1 MIYGML
7 LDRNTTFSALNEALA
22 ESSAVVLLG
31 PRQVGKTTLARAL
44 ADQEGALYL
53 DLERAADRRRLD
65 DAGAFLRAHS
75 DRLLVID
82 EVHRAPKLFAE
93 LRGVIDE
100 RRRAGQ
106 RFKQFLLLGSASL
119 ELIQTSAETLAGR
132 VTYLELNPINCQ
144 EAEAANVSVD
154 TLWQRGGF
162 PESLLASSD
171 RASFKW
177 RQNFVRSYLERDVP
191 MFAPRISSAMISR
204 LWTMLANDQGG
215 ILNLARLGQALGIS
229 AQTINRYIDLLVDL
243 LLVRRLPAWSG
254 NLNKRLVRSPRMYI
268 RDSGLVHS
276 LLEIEDGYQLQG
288 HVAVG
293 TSWEGFVIESII
305 NAVAPRLKPY
315 FFRTQDGAEIDL
327 VLERAGK
334 PFIAIEVKRSSAPKV
349 QHGFYLAC
357 DQLNIMHRYVI
368 APVDEA
374 YPIKGG
380 VQVLGLGAAL
390 GAINSVTG

>member
-1 MIYGML
+1 ML
-7 LDRNTTFSALNEALA
+7 FDRKTAYSSLREALK
-22 ESSAVVLLG
+22 ESSAVVPPG
-31 PRQVGKTTLARAL
+31 PRQVGKTTLARAVAL
-44 ADQEGALYL
+44 HENALYL

-65 DAGAFLRAHS
+65 DDRTFLRAHP
-75 DRLLVID
+75 DQLLVID
-82 EVHRAPKLFAE
+82 EVHRAPELFAE

-100 RRRAGQ
+100 RRNMGKRV
-106 RFKQFLLLGSASL
+106 KQFLLLGSASL
-119 ELIQTSAETLAGR
+119 DLIQSSAETLAGR
-132 VTYLELNPINCQ
+132 VAYLELNPINYQ
-144 EAEAANVSVD
+144 ESDAANIKLD

-162 PESLLASSD
+162 PDSLLAASD
-171 RASFKW
+171 HASFNW

-191 MFAPRISSAMISR
+191 MFAPRTSSAMISR

-229 AQTINRYIDLLVDL
+229 AQAIGRYIDLLVDL

-254 NLNKRLVRSPRMYI
+254 DLNKRLVRSPRVYI

-276 LLEIEDGYQLQG
+276 LLEIEDSYQLQG

-293 TSWEGFVIESII
+293 ASWEGFVIESII
-305 NAVAPRLKPY
+305 NATAPRLKPY

-334 PFIAIEVKRSSAPKV
+334 PYIAIEVKRSSAPKV
-349 QHGFYLAC
+349 QQGFYLAC
-357 DQLNIMHRYVI
+357 DQLNILHRYVI
-368 APVDEA
+368 APVDEP

-390 GAINSVTG
+390 AAIESI